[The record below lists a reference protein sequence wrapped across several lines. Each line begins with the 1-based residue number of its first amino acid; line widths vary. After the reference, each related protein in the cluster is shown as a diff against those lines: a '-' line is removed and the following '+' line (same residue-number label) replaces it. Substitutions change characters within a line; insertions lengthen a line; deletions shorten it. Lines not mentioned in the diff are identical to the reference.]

1 MTHGEASRRRGAWF
15 WDRSL
20 AAKFST
26 ALFVMGG
33 AFALVGGSAA
43 VALSQVADDLQE
55 MSRLNVELQRSFA
68 DLSVNQARSHVV
80 LQRAVNADE
89 TTRAQLLTSSGWI
102 DDEVEEHA
110 AVVATFPAA
119 DTPQWQ
125 DFLARW
131 EAWTSYRD
139 ATLLPLVEA
148 GDVTGFA
155 AAVSSDVSA
164 DPDWAGRALALA
176 SAQTDADVV
185 AIQEAG
191 QAAAER
197 SIVVLV
203 VGFVVATVCGVLLA
217 VAIVRR
223 ISRSVRQVGTTL
235 EAMAEGDLTQD
246 APVAENDEIGR
257 MAAALD
263 RARQALRET
272 LSGVV
277 ESAQTVAA
285 ASEELSAASH
295 QVASGSEET
304 SAQAGVVASA
314 AEQVSQNVQTVAAGA
329 EEMG

>member
-1 MTHGEASRRRGAWF
+1 
-15 WDRSL
+15 
-20 AAKFST
+20 
-26 ALFVMGG
+26 
-33 AFALVGGSAA
+33 
-43 VALSQVADDLQE
+43 
-55 MSRLNVELQRSFA
+55 
-68 DLSVNQARSHVV
+68 
-80 LQRAVNADE
+80 
-89 TTRAQLLTSSGWI
+89 
-102 DDEVEEHA
+102 
-110 AVVATFPAA
+110 
-119 DTPQWQ
+119 
-125 DFLARW
+125 
-131 EAWTSYRD
+131 
-139 ATLLPLVEA
+139 
-148 GDVTGFA
+148 
-155 AAVSSDVSA
+155 AVSSDVSA

-235 EAMAEGDLTQD
+235 EAMAEGDLTKD

-257 MAAALD
+257 MADALD

-277 ESAQTVAA
+277 ESAQTVAT

-304 SAQAGVVASA
+304 SAQAGVVAAA

-329 EEMG
+329 EQMGASIREIAQNSNEAAKVANRATDRAAATN